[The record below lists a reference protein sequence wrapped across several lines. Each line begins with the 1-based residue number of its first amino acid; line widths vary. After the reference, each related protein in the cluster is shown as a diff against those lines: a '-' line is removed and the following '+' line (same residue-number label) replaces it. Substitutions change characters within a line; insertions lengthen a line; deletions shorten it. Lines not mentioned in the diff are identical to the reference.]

1 MQCDEMPGEVPG
13 LRRVSR
19 ALERSSGRL
28 LAGTFG
34 AYSDGDHAARCTFP
48 SRPSMTSGRSSARA
62 LLTELDVRPV
72 PYGSTSRRLADVQGL
87 GNGQVREPRPSEVD
101 SALVPVGPVSRVPG
115 VEPSAVQA
123 VPQTTAVPRPALRH
137 LPVASGS
144 SHERPIRRG
153 ASMYRFNAAKLFL
166 VGVLTA
172 TSVGQG
178 QVTPAYASTKAT
190 RDQLTIG
197 PLVKSATTATHAT
210 AVFVANYDASNVTSY
225 ALSDNGNAV
234 PNVTISADISSPQ
247 GITFD
252 SSGNLWVANVGSVV
266 EFARSKLTQ
275 ASAKPSIVISSTDT
289 FAGLAFDPHGD
300 LWADG
305 YGSNTVVEY
314 TRANSPSRVR
324 QSPKS
329 PSRAVISAP
338 PSASPLTTRGRMGG

>member
-1 MQCDEMPGEVPG
+1 
-13 LRRVSR
+13 
-19 ALERSSGRL
+19 
-28 LAGTFG
+28 
-34 AYSDGDHAARCTFP
+34 
-48 SRPSMTSGRSSARA
+48 
-62 LLTELDVRPV
+62 
-72 PYGSTSRRLADVQGL
+72 
-87 GNGQVREPRPSEVD
+87 
-101 SALVPVGPVSRVPG
+101 
-115 VEPSAVQA
+115 
-123 VPQTTAVPRPALRH
+123 
-137 LPVASGS
+137 
-144 SHERPIRRG
+144 
-153 ASMYRFNAAKLFL
+153 MYRFNAAKLFL

-197 PLVKSATTATHAT
+197 PLVKSAATATHAA
-210 AVFVANYDASNVTSY
+210 AVFVANCDASNVTSY

-234 PNVTISADISSPQ
+234 PNVTISADIGSPQ

-314 TRANSPSRVR
+314 TKSQLTKSG
-324 QSPKS
+324 SPKPKVTISGSDLSS
-329 PSRAVISAP
+329 PFGLAFDHPGDLWVGNESSGVVVEYTKSQLTN
-338 PSASPLTTRGRMGG
+338 SASPTPKAHLVPAGAEAIAFDSSGNLWLATGMAASVVEYARSQLTAASPTKAVTLSGIFGEPHGVTFDSSGGLWVADYTLETVLEFTKAKPRVALSRTPRRTIVGASTQLHGPVSLALEP